1 MPISAPS
8 LLVLGMLNFRK
19 PLMKPKP
26 AYTLPRQSSRD
37 LCSAEAL
44 HTAFLIDLIVRCDH
58 KPPVSPWL
66 CSQSHLTT
74 LLLPVPVGRRFHTF
88 SLVWK
93 PQTPPSLSRLSADDF
108 LSLTKI
114 SGDPS
119 EFLRICLSYPTH
131 SGVCTYTD
139 GSPSFSPHWRGRDSV
154 MGMTRH

>member
-58 KPPVSPWL
+58 KPPLSPWL

-93 PQTPPSLSRLSADDF
+93 PQTPLPFPDSQLMTSCLLPRYQETRVSSFTYVFLTPHTQVSAPILMAHHHF
-108 LSLTKI
+108 HPIGEGEIQLW
-114 SGDPS
+114 G
-119 EFLRICLSYPTH
+119 
-131 SGVCTYTD
+131 
-139 GSPSFSPHWRGRDSV
+139 
-154 MGMTRH
+154 